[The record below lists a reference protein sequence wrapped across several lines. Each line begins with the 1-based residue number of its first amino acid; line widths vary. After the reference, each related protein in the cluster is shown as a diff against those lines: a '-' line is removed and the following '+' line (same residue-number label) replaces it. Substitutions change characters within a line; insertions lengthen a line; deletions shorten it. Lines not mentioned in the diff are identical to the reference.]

1 MDIKVEFFLE
11 DKEEVKGLE
20 MKNKVIGFL
29 FLMALAIGIGARQMQ
44 TNDQWRCADE
54 ALSKVQ
60 SGVAKRSEA
69 QTMVYAEELML
80 CFKPAHVSYKL
91 GYTIG
96 AKNVIEVDKTAYKV
110 GQDIYASVSYKPW
123 KHQIG
128 GPAMFDREVKGLVVL
143 YTGEDYKFMSVDMT
157 SYVQRQMSSP
167 EGWHPLRSMS
177 GEVEGSRKFGGSAR
191 TLMFEE
197 GDKIRDHI
205 KEEHVAVSRGFWN
218 IKELVQSH
226 DVNLVIADAEE
237 FSGNEVVLRVRAQ
250 IRIWATDRG
259 MRYTVDGDYND
270 CHTCRTP
277 ELERFFRI
285 DLA

>member
-1 MDIKVEFFLE
+1 M
-11 DKEEVKGLE
+11 E
-20 MKNKVIGFL
+20 MKIKIFEVFL
-29 FLMALAIGIGARQMQ
+29 LVAVAMGIGAREVQKEG
-44 TNDQWRCADE
+44 QWKCADE
-54 ALSKVQ
+54 ALAKIQ
-60 SGVAKRSEA
+60 SGVARRSEA
-69 QTMVYAEELML
+69 QTMVYAEELMM
-80 CFKPAHVSYKL
+80 CFKPAHVSYNL
-91 GYTIG
+91 GYTTG

-128 GPAMFDREVKGLVVL
+128 GPAMFDRDVKGLVVL
-143 YTGEDYKFMSVDMT
+143 YTGEDYKYTSVDMT
-157 SYVQRQMSSP
+157 SYLQRQKSSP
-167 EGWHPLRSMS
+167 DGWYPLRSMS
-177 GEVEGSRKFGGSAR
+177 EEVDGSRKFGGSAR

-205 KEEHVAVSRGFWN
+205 KEEHVALGRGFWN
-218 IKELVQSH
+218 IKELVQNH
-226 DVNLVIADAEE
+226 DVNLVVADAEE

-259 MRYTVDGDYND
+259 MRYAVDGDYND

-277 ELERFFRI
+277 ELERFFRV